1 MFFSKD
7 AKRAFSAVED
17 LRRDIE
23 SVKVDLDVLKEN
35 VEEDILNIKDDFREL
50 VHYLEQNTYAEDEKN
65 KEDMAAVKDEDDSQ
79 DVKSEAVSLEASLTN
94 ILEMTKEMKAEVDG
108 LKKNIQSEVGS
119 IKVTIKEEIVTAT
132 KKLDDARK
140 DIKNKISYSLSRLRA

>member
-1 MFFSKD
+1 MFFTKD

-23 SVKVDLDVLKEN
+23 SVKVDLEVLKDN
-35 VEEDILNIKDDFREL
+35 VEEDIANIKNDFREL
-50 VHYLEQNTYAEDEKN
+50 VHFLEQNTYAETEKT
-65 KEDMAAVKDEDDSQ
+65 KEDMVAEKEEDNSRDM
-79 DVKSEAVSLEASLTN
+79 KAKAVSLEANLAN

-119 IKVTIKEEIVTAT
+119 IKVTIKEEVVAAT

-140 DIKNKISYSLSRLRA
+140 DIKNKISYSLSRLRT

>member
-1 MFFSKD
+1 MFFTKD

-23 SVKVDLDVLKEN
+23 SVKVDLEVLKDN
-35 VEEDILNIKDDFREL
+35 VEEDIANIKNDFREL
-50 VHYLEQNTYAEDEKN
+50 VHFLEQNTYAETEKT
-65 KEDMAAVKDEDDSQ
+65 KEDMAAEKDEDNRQ
-79 DVKSEAVSLEASLTN
+79 DMKAKAVSLEANLAH
-94 ILEMTKEMKAEVDG
+94 ILEMTKEMKAELDG

-119 IKVTIKEEIVTAT
+119 IKVTIKEEVVAAT

-140 DIKNKISYSLSRLRA
+140 DIKNKISYSLSRLRT

>member
-1 MFFSKD
+1 
-7 AKRAFSAVED
+7 
-17 LRRDIE
+17 
-23 SVKVDLDVLKEN
+23 
-35 VEEDILNIKDDFREL
+35 
-50 VHYLEQNTYAEDEKN
+50 
-65 KEDMAAVKDEDDSQ
+65 MAAEKDEDNSLDM
-79 DVKSEAVSLEASLTN
+79 KAETVSLEANLAH

-119 IKVTIKEEIVTAT
+119 IKVTIKEEVVAAT